1 MANIGSFKRIE
12 DGTIS
17 GEIRTLKFKTQARF
31 VPVED
36 KASEQSPDF
45 RIFAPQRV
53 ELGAAWKKVSENQL
67 TYYSVSLDDPSF
79 TAPVYAAL
87 IPTEADP
94 TASTWPGPAR
104 AARTRTGSSLPRQQA
119 PGRKVGRPLSR
130 HRQHLP
136 AGCSHATNKR
146 PTARARSKT

>member
-45 RIFAPQRV
+45 RIFAPHRV
-53 ELGAAWKKVSENQL
+53 ELGSASVGISAAWTGAVKE
-67 TYYSVSLDDPSF
+67 
-79 TAPVYAAL
+79 
-87 IPTEADP
+87 
-94 TASTWPGPAR
+94 
-104 AARTRTGSSLPRQQA
+104 GSSRE
-119 PGRKVGRPLSR
+119 
-130 HRQHLP
+130 
-136 AGCSHATNKR
+136 TE
-146 PTARARSKT
+146 

>member
-1 MANIGSFKRIE
+1 MGSFKRIE

-53 ELGAAWKKVSENQL
+53 ELGAAWKKVSDAGL

-79 TAPVYAAL
+79 TTPVYAAL

-94 TASTWPGPAR
+94 DRFNLAWSR
-104 AARTRTGSSLPRQQA
+104 PRSQDED
-119 PGRKVGRPLSR
+119 GY
-130 HRQHLP
+130 
-136 AGCSHATNKR
+136 
-146 PTARARSKT
+146 

>member
-1 MANIGSFKRIE
+1 MANIGSFKRSE

-31 VPVED
+31 VAVED

-45 RIFAPQRV
+45 RIFAPGKV
-53 ELGAAWKKVSENQL
+53 ELGAAWKKVSESQV

-87 IPTEADP
+87 IPT
-94 TASTWPGPAR
+94 
-104 AARTRTGSSLPRQQA
+104 
-119 PGRKVGRPLSR
+119 
-130 HRQHLP
+130 
-136 AGCSHATNKR
+136 
-146 PTARARSKT
+146 

>member
-1 MANIGSFKRIE
+1 MANIGSFKRSE

-36 KASEQSPDF
+36 KASENSPDF
-45 RIFAPQRV
+45 RIFAPHRV
-53 ELGAAWKKVSENQL
+53 ELGAAWRKVSDAGL
-67 TYYSVSLDDPSF
+67 TYYSVTLDDPSF

-94 TASTWPGPAR
+94 DRFNLAWSR
-104 AARTRTGSSLPRQQA
+104 PRSQDDE
-119 PGRKVGRPLSR
+119 GY
-130 HRQHLP
+130 
-136 AGCSHATNKR
+136 
-146 PTARARSKT
+146 